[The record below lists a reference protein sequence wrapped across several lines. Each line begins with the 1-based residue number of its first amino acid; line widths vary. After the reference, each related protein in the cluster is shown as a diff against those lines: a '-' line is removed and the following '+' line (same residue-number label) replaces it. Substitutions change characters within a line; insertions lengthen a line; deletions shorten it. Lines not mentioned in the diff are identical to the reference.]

1 MMGVK
6 QDDQLKNDWIKPLFT
21 DMIYKQ
27 QWAELE
33 NSLKEK

>member
-1 MMGVK
+1 MEVK

-21 DMIYKQ
+21 DMSYDKQ
-27 QWAELE
+27 WEELV